1 LTYTGCSQLKTKK
14 FKIMKNILLTLS
26 AAVVLLAACK
36 SEEKKNALDIDKSIV
51 FTDTSALKQ
60 GNYSTD
66 VAAQGN
72 NAPVTAPE
80 EKAAESKPQIRTITK
95 VIHVTD
101 KQPAPVV
108 QATPPAAPPV
118 VTPAAETPAP
128 VATAPAAGTG
138 TTTTGTGTTTTT
150 APTPA
155 EAKKKEGWSGAA
167 KGATIGA
174 VGGAVAGA
182 VIGKGKGAIIG
193 GVVGAAGGYI
203 LGRNADKKSGR
214 ANLTQQ

>member
-1 LTYTGCSQLKTKK
+1 
-14 FKIMKNILLTLS
+14 MKNILLTLS

-36 SEEKKNALDIDKSIV
+36 SEKKNALDIDKSIV

-66 VAAQGN
+66 VAAQGS
-72 NAPVTAPE
+72 NAPVAAPE
-80 EKAAESKPQIRTITK
+80 EKAPASNPQIRTITK
-95 VIHVTD
+95 VIHVKD

-108 QATPPAAPPV
+108 QAAPPAAPPV
-118 VTPAAETPAP
+118 ATPAPVAEAPAP

-138 TTTTGTGTTTTT
+138 TATTGTGTTT

-167 KGATIGA
+167 KGAAIGGI
-174 VGGAVAGA
+174 GGAVAGA

-203 LGRNADKKSGR
+203 LGKKADKKSGR
-214 ANLTQQ
+214 SELIQP

>member
-1 LTYTGCSQLKTKK
+1 
-14 FKIMKNILLTLS
+14 MKNILLTLS

-80 EKAAESKPQIRTITK
+80 EKAPDAKPQVRTVTK
-95 VIHVTD
+95 VIRVVE
-101 KQPAPVV
+101 KQQAPVV
-108 QATPPAAPPV
+108 QTTPPAPPV
-118 VTPAAETPAP
+118 NTSTVPVAESPAP
-128 VATAPAAGTG
+128 VPS
-138 TTTTGTGTTTTT
+138 TGTGSGTGNTGVATIP
-150 APTPA
+150 APVP
-155 EAKKKEGWSGAA
+155 EKKKEGWSGAA

-214 ANLTQQ
+214 ANLAQQ

>member
-1 LTYTGCSQLKTKK
+1 
-14 FKIMKNILLTLS
+14 MKNILLTLS

-51 FTDTSALKQ
+51 FTDTSSLKQ

-80 EKAAESKPQIRTITK
+80 EKAPDAKPRVRTVTK
-95 VIHVTD
+95 VIRVVE
-101 KQPAPVV
+101 KPQAPVV

-118 VTPAAETPAP
+118 NTPTVPVVESPAPSTAPAPSTGTAAGTGNTGVATTPAP
-128 VATAPAAGTG
+128 VP
-138 TTTTGTGTTTTT
+138 
-150 APTPA
+150 
-155 EAKKKEGWSGAA
+155 AKKKEGWSGAA

>member
-1 LTYTGCSQLKTKK
+1 
-14 FKIMKNILLTLS
+14 MKNILLTLS

-36 SEEKKNALDIDKSIV
+36 SEKKNALDIDKSIV

-66 VAAQGN
+66 VATQGN
-72 NAPVTAPE
+72 NAPVAAPE
-80 EKAAESKPQIRTITK
+80 EKAPESKPQIRTITK
-95 VIHVTD
+95 VIHVKD
-101 KQPAPVV
+101 KPDPVV
-108 QATPPAAPPV
+108 QATPPAPQAS
-118 VTPAAETPAP
+118 TPTVPIIETPAP

-138 TTTTGTGTTTTT
+138 TALPGTTT
-150 APTPA
+150 APA

-167 KGATIGA
+167 KGTAIGA
-174 VGGAVAGA
+174 IGGAVAGA

-203 LGRNADKKSGR
+203 LGKKADKKSGR
-214 ANLTQQ
+214 SNLIQP